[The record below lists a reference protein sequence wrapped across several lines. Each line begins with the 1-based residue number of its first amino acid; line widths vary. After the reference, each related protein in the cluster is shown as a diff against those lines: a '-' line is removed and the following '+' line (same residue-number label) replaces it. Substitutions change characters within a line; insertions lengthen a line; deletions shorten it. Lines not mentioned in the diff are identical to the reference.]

1 VPDEA
6 SEERGSFWDLA
17 GLFRQVA
24 RPFGDLPFGDLRGG
38 FRGFEELSTWGPRT
52 ALEALLESVRS
63 GLIGRRIT
71 TGSGDSRLSFT
82 LSALDARLDPM
93 ATATGQADDVSLSA
107 QDVEWSGMQFATAT
121 ATLSNV
127 HTRVGS
133 RLSLVCAPVDL
144 ILVASDE
151 QLDSLLAKYGAKV
164 TASCVDAGRVRLRW
178 RQHPTWG
185 WIDVRPTVVGGRVTL
200 ALVAAGW
207 DSRSRRFE
215 RQWPS
220 KAVTTSLPDNARITG
235 VDVESGSLVVKIR
248 IDEWRYDYK
257 KILDFVQS

>member
-1 VPDEA
+1 MPDEG

-17 GLFRQVA
+17 GLFRQAA
-24 RPFGDLPFGDLRGG
+24 RPFSD

-63 GLIGRRIT
+63 GLIGRHIS

-93 ATATGQADDVSLSA
+93 ATAAGQADDVSLSA
-107 QDVEWSGMQFATAT
+107 RDVEWSGMQFATAT

-144 ILVASDE
+144 ILAASDE
-151 QLDSLLAKYGAKV
+151 QVDSALAKHYAKV
-164 TASCVDAGRVRLRW
+164 TASCVDADRVRLRS
-178 RQHPTWG
+178 RQHPAWG
-185 WIDVRPTVVGGRVTL
+185 WVDVRPAVVGGRVTL
-200 ALVAAGW
+200 TPVAAGTGT
-207 DSRSRRFE
+207 RSRRFE

-220 KAVTTSLPDNARITG
+220 KAVPANLPDNARITG
-235 VDVESGSLVVKIR
+235 VEVESGRLTVKIR

-257 KILDFVQS
+257 KILDFVQHGQRD

>member
-1 VPDEA
+1 VTDEA
-6 SEERGSFWDLA
+6 SEDRGSFWDLA

-24 RPFGDLPFGDLRGG
+24 RPFGD
-38 FRGFEELSTWGPRT
+38 FRGFEELTTWGPRT
-52 ALEALLESVRS
+52 AMEALLESVRS

-71 TGSGDSRLSFT
+71 TGRGDSRLSFT

-93 ATATGQADDVSLSA
+93 ATAAGQADDVSLSA

-144 ILVASDE
+144 TLAASGE
-151 QLDSLLAKYGAKV
+151 QVDSVLAKYCAKV
-164 TASCVDAGRVRLRW
+164 TASCVDAGRARLRW

-185 WIDVRPTVVGGRVTL
+185 WIDVRPAVVGGRVTL
-200 ALVAAGW
+200 APVAAGW
-207 DSRSRRFE
+207 GSRSRCFE

-220 KAVTTSLPDNARITG
+220 KAVATNLPENARITG
-235 VDVESGSLVVKIR
+235 VDVEPGALTVTVR

-257 KILDFVQS
+257 KILDFVSPKPG